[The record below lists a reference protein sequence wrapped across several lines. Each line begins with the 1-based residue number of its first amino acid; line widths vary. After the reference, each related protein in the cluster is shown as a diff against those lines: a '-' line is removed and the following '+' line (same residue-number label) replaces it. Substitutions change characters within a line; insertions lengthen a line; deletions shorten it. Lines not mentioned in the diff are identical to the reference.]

1 MTTPIT
7 SPETMPEAAPQTA
20 PQSAPQTSSVGRI
33 VVGVDGSA
41 PSLDALRWA
50 DRVGSALG
58 LEIDVVI
65 CWSYPTSYGMGGAFT
80 EYRPD
85 VEAKAAVDQA
95 LVSAFGENPPAGLRS
110 FVREGYPANEL
121 IEASR
126 GSEMLVVGSRGH
138 GGFVG
143 LLIGSVSAYCAEHA
157 ACPVVVLHH
166 RAADRNPG

>member
-1 MTTPIT
+1 
-7 SPETMPEAAPQTA
+7 
-20 PQSAPQTSSVGRI
+20 VGRI

-95 LVSAFGENPPAGLRS
+95 LLTAFGENPPAGLRS

-126 GSEMLVVGSRGH
+126 GAEMLVVGSRGH